1 MHSFTSAL
9 SRGLSELLS
18 TPNATTSIPATQSL
32 DRGGGDD
39 LTRQLFLASSL
50 PPSGS
55 SAQHQQQYARPLL
68 HTLPILS
75 SSTSSLR
82 KACASTLIACA
93 EFVGAVNHGRWA
105 SGSTHRNNV
114 EEKEKVLDERMKI
127 LRTELEEY
135 RREGRMEIVEP
146 FVPVLQKYLHGHKF
160 GNSVAPSALDVSE
173 LDESGLTKMKDGHKS
188 ASSRTTLP
196 LRPLII
202 ACVFASQICT
212 TSDSILSLASF
223 LQTLGSKR
231 PRRRLWAPGGL
242 RKVAKFALGRGKV
255 KAAGE
260 DARPDEIID
269 DDDSTLAGDA
279 GESAKKGKDKDGTK
293 SYRRDPDSR
302 PPANAFQKMMD
313 LNHRL
318 WKWSHT
324 AEAIVSHVSSPFIH
338 LEFSTEVRTWWL
350 MLVFSNEIL
359 VCVEER
365 NHLTRAVVPGDI
377 VVICAYV
384 LCSFTFSICLPS

>member
-1 MHSFTSAL
+1 MHAFTSAL
-9 SRGLSELLS
+9 SRGLSELS
-18 TPNATTSIPATQSL
+18 SANTTPSSPATQSA
-32 DRGGGDD
+32 DIGGADD

-55 SAQHQQQYARPLL
+55 SAQHQQQYAKPLL

-75 SSTSSLR
+75 SSTTSLR
-82 KACASTLIACA
+82 NACAATLIACA

-114 EEKEKVLDERMKI
+114 EEKERALDNKMKVLK
-127 LRTELEEY
+127 TELEEY

-146 FVPVLQKYLHGHKF
+146 FVPVLQKYLHNHKF
-160 GNSVAPSALDVSE
+160 GNSVASSALDVSE
-173 LDESGLTKMKDGHKS
+173 LDESGLTKTKDGQKS
-188 ASSRTTLP
+188 VPSRTTLP

-212 TSDSILSLASF
+212 TSDSILSLASS

-242 RKVAKFALGRGKV
+242 RKVAKFAIGRSKV
-255 KAAGE
+255 KAPGE
-260 DARPDEIID
+260 DARPDEIVD
-269 DDDSTLAGDA
+269 DDDSTLAGDE
-279 GESAKKGKDKDGTK
+279 GESAKKGKDKEGTK

-313 LNHRL
+313 LNHRF
-318 WKWSHT
+318 WKWNHT
-324 AEAIVSHVSSPFIH
+324 PEAIVSYTH
-338 LEFSTEVRTWWL
+338 
-350 MLVFSNEIL
+350 
-359 VCVEER
+359 
-365 NHLTRAVVPGDI
+365 
-377 VVICAYV
+377 Y
-384 LCSFTFSICLPS
+384 TFSFLK